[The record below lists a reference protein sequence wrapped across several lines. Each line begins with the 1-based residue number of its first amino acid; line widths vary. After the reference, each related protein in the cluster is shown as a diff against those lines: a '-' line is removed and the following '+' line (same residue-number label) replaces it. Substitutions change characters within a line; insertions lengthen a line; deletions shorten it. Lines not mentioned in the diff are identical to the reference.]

1 MASRA
6 DPGFAGALDRS
17 WLAAAAVNLLLI
29 NALAPMA
36 FQDIAQRGLAL
47 SAANMGG
54 ISIVFVLA
62 GYAIWSIA
70 ERGEASP
77 LKRFDWLVAGLAIAA
92 ALVPLHLAAKA
103 ALLPVSAYFLLTAAR
118 DEPAYR
124 IGFIGLALTG
134 AFIWGAI
141 LLNAFAGPILRLDA
155 GLVQLA
161 TGIRIEGNILHI
173 DPRASG
179 VGFDKIVI
187 MGGCS
192 SLRNVSQALILWAT
206 LVQLFAARVT
216 PAIFAAGAAAVAAI
230 IALNVARIALIV
242 AYPQHLAFIHDGLG
256 ATMISLLAFVT
267 AFAIIGMTIVAQQKR
282 LDI

>member
-17 WLAAAAVNLLLI
+17 WLAAAGVNLLLI

-36 FQDIAQRGLAL
+36 FQDIAQRGITV
-47 SAANMGG
+47 SAANLFG
-54 ISIVFVLA
+54 ISIVFPLA

-70 ERGEASP
+70 ARSGPAAP
-77 LKRFDWLVAGLAIAA
+77 NRFDWLVVGLAIVAA
-92 ALVPLHLAAKA
+92 FLPLHLVAKA
-103 ALLPVSAYFLLTAAR
+103 ALLPVSAYFLLTAAK
-118 DEPAYR
+118 DQAAYR

-216 PAIFAAGAAAVAAI
+216 LAIFAAGAAAVAAM